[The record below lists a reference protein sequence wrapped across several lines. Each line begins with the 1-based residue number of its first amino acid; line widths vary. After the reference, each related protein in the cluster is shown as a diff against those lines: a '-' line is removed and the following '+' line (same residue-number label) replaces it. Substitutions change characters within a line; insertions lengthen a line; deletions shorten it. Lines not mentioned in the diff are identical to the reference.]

1 MKNLYGLLKCWPT
14 KGQSE
19 KNILINSEERKER
32 LKKHFSEVLN
42 RMEPVNLVT
51 ESRHGSE

>member
-14 KGQSE
+14 KGQ
-19 KNILINSEERKER
+19 KNILTNSEERKER
-32 LKKHFSEVLN
+32 LKKYFSEVLN

>member
-19 KNILINSEERKER
+19 KNILTNSEERKER
-32 LKKHFSEVLN
+32 LKKHFNEVRNL
-42 RMEPVNLVT
+42 MKPVNLVT
-51 ESRHGSE
+51 ESRHSSE